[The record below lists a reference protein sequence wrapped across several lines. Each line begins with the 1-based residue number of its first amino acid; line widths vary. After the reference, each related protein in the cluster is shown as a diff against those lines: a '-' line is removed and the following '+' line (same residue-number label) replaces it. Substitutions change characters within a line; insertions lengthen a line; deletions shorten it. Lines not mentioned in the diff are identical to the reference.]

1 MDAIGSST
9 KPIYIDTDGA
19 AKPIQIPSAAI
30 LGTDANSQLAKKKLS
45 TSTGSVGKGTGSV
58 SPTKDTWTFEALDGT
73 TTTKDVV
80 TNVTGTF
87 VTSVSG
93 TFVTGVSV
101 VADT

>member
-1 MDAIGSST
+1 MDAIGSTT
-9 KPIYIDTDGA
+9 KPIYIDNNGV
-19 AKPIQIPSAAI
+19 AKPIQIPNAGI
-30 LGTDANSQLAKKKLS
+30 VGTDANSQMTKKKLS
-45 TSTGSVGKGTGSV
+45 TSTGSVSKGTGSV

-80 TNVTGTF
+80 TDVTGTF

-101 VADT
+101 VADA